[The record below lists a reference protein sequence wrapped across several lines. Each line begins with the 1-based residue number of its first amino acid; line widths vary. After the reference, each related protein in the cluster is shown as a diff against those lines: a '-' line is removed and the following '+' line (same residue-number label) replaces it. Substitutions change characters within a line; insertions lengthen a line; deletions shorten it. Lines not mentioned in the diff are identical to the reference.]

1 MALNND
7 KIFMTRWLLPVISG
21 ISVMLLSVICFTMRD
36 VAMGIIVLLIGAVM
50 SAYFVFFV
58 PHSIAFDAEK
68 MRLIYV
74 FGAKSVRYSDIRI
87 CEREDSG
94 IKKYPYGEC
103 YHIICE
109 GASSLEVY
117 IPSTREIDEKIAPYL
132 TR

>member
-1 MALNND
+1 MAIDKN
-7 KIFMTRWLLPVISG
+7 KIFIGKWLLPVISG
-21 ISVMLLSVICFTMRD
+21 AFVMLLSVICFTMRD
-36 VAMGIIVLLIGAVM
+36 VAVGIIVLLIGAVM

-74 FGAKSVRYSDIRI
+74 FGAKSVRYSDIKI
-87 CEREDSG
+87 CERDDSG

-103 YHIICE
+103 YHIIFV
-109 GASSLEVY
+109 GDTSIEVY